1 MEHTR
6 NSIVY
11 LEQAQKMTHARTAMP
26 LVTAWIDSLR
36 EAFGRDLID
45 GQIRAATRDGLPTF
59 HATEGGHRVGV
70 PMPEGGRSVTAAQM
84 VIEKPKK
91 EGRRG

>member
-1 MEHTR
+1 
-6 NSIVY
+6 
-11 LEQAQKMTHARTAMP
+11 MTAARAAMP

-36 EAFGRDLID
+36 EAFGTDLID

-59 HATEGGHRVGV
+59 HASEAGHRVGV
-70 PMPEGGRSVTAAQM
+70 PLPEVGRGVTAAQM

-91 EGRRG
+91 EDRRG